1 MKKLITLSLTVLLAI
16 TACFS
21 LVGCGN
27 PEEEK
32 PAAQTAVTFVG
43 AADQLSAMQSVL
55 QGDADLAVVDK
66 INAEYFCK
74 PSAQLAGLSVL
85 STSEVDLKNE
95 VSYGFAVK
103 AGSDID
109 VILNAALYELQQTGM
124 LATIAVRKGFEPSA
138 LSIIPAPEVKFADI
152 TSGAYTSDAWAQIVK
167 KGNIQVGYVRGDNF
181 QDDPLL
187 QRSQY
192 GSIDGLELQIFVEIF
207 NLFGMTVDKQYN
219 AADKL
224 EMLEDEDTTDITGLD
239 IANELD
245 NGTVDVVIG
254 RMLSTTTGV
263 DMTSSY
269 IKDKPVMVVKS
280 ENADKNL
287 EFFKTKKF
295 TAKTGSI
302 GETLIKGQI
311 NDLLFAK

>member
-1 MKKLITLSLTVLLAI
+1 
-16 TACFS
+16 
-21 LVGCGN
+21 
-27 PEEEK
+27 
-32 PAAQTAVTFVG
+32 
-43 AADQLSAMQSVL
+43 MQSVL

-66 INAEYFCK
+66 INADYFCK
-74 PSAQLAGLSVL
+74 PTAQLAGLSIL
-85 STSEVDLKNE
+85 RTNDVDLKNE

-103 AGSDID
+103 AGSGVD
-109 VILNAALYELQQTGM
+109 VVLNAALYELQQTGV
-124 LATIAVRKGFEPSA
+124 LATVAVRKGFAPTA
-138 LSIIPAPEVKFADI
+138 LSVIPEPEVKFADI
-152 TSGAYTSDAWAQIVK
+152 KSGAYTSDAWAQIVK
-167 KGNIQVGYVRGDNF
+167 NGNIQVGYVRGDNF

-192 GSIDGLELQIFVEIF
+192 GSIDGLELQIFVEIYK
-207 NLFGMTVDKQYN
+207 LFDMAVAKQGN
-219 AADKL
+219 AAEKL
-224 EMLEDEDTTDITGLD
+224 EMLKNEDTTDITGLD
-239 IANELD
+239 IINELD

-254 RMLSTTTGV
+254 IMLSTTTGV
-263 DMTSSY
+263 DMTATF

-311 NDLLFAK
+311 NDLYFAK